1 MPGGRRVHGSH
12 KGTCVRAKHDRIDTI
27 PADLLWSAACTAYR
41 INGGYLKE
49 SETIGDQVVRHTN
62 REIVRRAL
70 DNPELITDAD
80 RELAQNCRRHMAT
93 SVTMQAL
100 RTEIGEWAKIT
111 ARVCDLDTVNSMYD
125 FSVITAMPHSYVKQ
139 LRKESVDARLARCQ
153 GTIGKI
159 GDKIELAVEIVRSN
173 YSAKFNTWFVSAIT
187 KDNYS
192 VYFAYR
198 EEIKSE
204 THIAIRGTVKRHNDR
219 STQLNRV
226 KIVGDK
232 E

>member
-1 MPGGRRVHGSH
+1 M
-12 KGTCVRAKHDRIDTI
+12 
-27 PADLLWSAACTAYR
+27 
-41 INGGYLKE
+41 
-49 SETIGDQVVRHTN
+49 
-62 REIVRRAL
+62 RRAL
-70 DNPELITDAD
+70 ADPILITEVD
-80 RELAQNCRRHMAT
+80 RELGQNCRRHMAT

-100 RTEIGEWAKIT
+100 KTELSEWAKIT
-111 ARVCDLDTVNSMYD
+111 AKVCDLDTIDSMYD

-153 GTIGKI
+153 GTIGAI
-159 GDKIELAVEIVRSN
+159 GDKVELAVEILRSN

-198 EEIKSE
+198 EEIKSD
-204 THIAIRGTVKRHNDR
+204 THTKIRGTVKRHNDR

-226 KIVGDK
+226 KLVEESK
-232 E
+232 

>member
-1 MPGGRRVHGSH
+1 VKKTRD
-12 KGTCVRAKHDRIDTI
+12 AIDAVD
-27 PADLLWSAACTAYR
+27 ADIVWSAACTAYR

-49 SETIGDQVVRHTN
+49 PETVGDQLIRPTN

-70 DNPELITDAD
+70 ANPELITDAD
-80 RELAQNCRRHMAT
+80 RSLAQQCRRHMAT

-100 RTEIGEWAKIT
+100 RTELGEWARIT
-111 ARVCDLDTVNSMYD
+111 ARVCELDTVDSMYD

-153 GTIGKI
+153 GTIGKL
-159 GDKIELAVEIVRSN
+159 GDKVELTVEIVRSN
-173 YSAKFNTWFVSAIT
+173 YSANFNTWFVSAIT
-187 KDNYS
+187 TDNYS
-192 VYFAYR
+192 IYFAYR

-204 THIAIRGTVKRHNDR
+204 TYVKIRGTVKRHSDR

-226 KIVGDK
+226 KLV
-232 E
+232 EEAV

>member
-1 MPGGRRVHGSH
+1 MFYGYS
-12 KGTCVRAKHDRIDTI
+12 KGDGMKQTRDTI
-27 PADLLWSAACTAYR
+27 DAVDAELLWSAACTAYR
-41 INGGYLKE
+41 LNSGYLKQPE
-49 SETIGDQVVRHTN
+49 VIGDQIVRPTN

-70 DNPELITDAD
+70 SNPELITDAD
-80 RELAQNCRRHMAT
+80 RDMAQNCRKHMAT

-100 RTEIGEWAKIT
+100 RTELSEWARIT
-111 ARVCDLDTVNSMYD
+111 AKVCELDVVNSMYD

-139 LRKESVDARLARCQ
+139 LKKESVDARLARCQ
-153 GTIGKI
+153 GTVGKI
-159 GDKIELAVEIVRSN
+159 GDKIELAVEIVRNN

-187 KDNYS
+187 TDNYS

-204 THIAIRGTVKRHNDR
+204 THVTIRGTVKRHNDR

-226 KIVGDK
+226 KLVGDK

>member
-1 MPGGRRVHGSH
+1 MRKTR
-12 KGTCVRAKHDRIDTI
+12 DTI
-27 PADLLWSAACTAYR
+27 TAVDADLLWSAACTAYR
-41 INGGYLKE
+41 LNSGYLKQPE
-49 SETIGDQVVRHTN
+49 VIGDQVVRPTN

-70 DNPELITDAD
+70 TEQSLITDAD
-80 RELAQNCRRHMAT
+80 RELGQQCRRNMAT
-93 SVTMQAL
+93 AVTMQAL
-100 RTEIGEWAKIT
+100 RSELGEWAKIT
-111 ARVCDLDTVNSMYD
+111 ARVCGLDKITSNYDL
-125 FSVITAMPHSYVKQ
+125 SVITAMPQSYVKQ

-159 GDKIELAVEIVRSN
+159 GDKVELAVEILRSN

-187 KDNYS
+187 TDNYS

-204 THIAIRGTVKRHNDR
+204 THATIRGTVKRHNDR